1 MRENPLFHAVFQ
13 PHQTIAPLLEMLRG
27 KGDVFYND
35 SISKTAPEALAAAV
49 LDRPGTV
56 LACWEHSRIPE
67 AIAAL
72 PHPPEVPAKWSIE
85 RFDLI
90 WVLDR
95 KGDGWSFS
103 ERPQQLLAGD
113 H

>member
-1 MRENPLFHAVFQ
+1 
-13 PHQTIAPLLEMLRG
+13 MLRD
-27 KGDVFYND
+27 KGNIFYD
-35 SISKTAPEALAAAV
+35 DRISKTVSEAPAVAV
-49 LDRPGTV
+49 LDRPGTA

-67 AIAAL
+67 VIAAL
-72 PHPPEVPAKWSIE
+72 PHPLKVPAKWPVE

-90 WVLDR
+90 WVPDR
-95 KGDGWSFS
+95 GGGNWSFS